1 MACQLIQAALPKR
14 PRLLR
19 RVSEDHSDD
28 ASYIVND
35 YRGFALQAKKK
46 KKVLTRR
53 GWEYQVIG
61 AFRLAN
67 GCCA

>member
-1 MACQLIQAALPKR
+1 M
-14 PRLLR
+14 
-19 RVSEDHSDD
+19 SEDHSDD

-35 YRGFALQAKKK
+35 YRVLHSKRAFG

-53 GWEYQVIG
+53 GWEYQVIR
-61 AFRLAN
+61 AFRVVYTALAN